1 MTKLLYFAW
10 VRERVGVADE
20 EIDLPPTL
28 ATVDALLDWLA
39 ARSPGHAAALADRS
53 AVRVGVDQD
62 FARGDAGIAGAR
74 EIAIFPPV
82 TGGDHGGGS

>member
-10 VRERVGVADE
+10 LRERVGVAE
-20 EIDLPPTL
+20 EVIDLPPAL
-28 ATVDALLDWLA
+28 LTVADLLDWLA
-39 ARSPGHAAALADRS
+39 TRSPGHAAALADRS

-62 FARGDAGIAGAR
+62 FASVDSRIAGAR

-82 TGGDHGGGS
+82 TGG